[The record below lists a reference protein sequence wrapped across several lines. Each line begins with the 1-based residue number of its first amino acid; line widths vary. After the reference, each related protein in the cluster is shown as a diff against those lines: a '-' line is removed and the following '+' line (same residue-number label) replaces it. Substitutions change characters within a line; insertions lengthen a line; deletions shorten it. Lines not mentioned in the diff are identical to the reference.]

1 MYPLDQFVTVITEK
15 LICFNQKYV
24 QDMMKEEAFDICEK
38 LLSHQAHL
46 YVCGDVKM
54 ADDVCK
60 TLQVRLSGVLVS
72 CC

>member
-1 MYPLDQFVTVITEK
+1 
-15 LICFNQKYV
+15 
-24 QDMMKEEAFDICEK
+24 MMKEEAFDICEK